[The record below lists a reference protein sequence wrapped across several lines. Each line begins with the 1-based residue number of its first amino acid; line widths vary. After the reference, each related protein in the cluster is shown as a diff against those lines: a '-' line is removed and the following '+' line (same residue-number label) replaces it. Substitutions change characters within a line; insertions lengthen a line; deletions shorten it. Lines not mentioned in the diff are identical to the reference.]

1 VTDEWLKLLGE
12 SVHPDH
18 LEDFELW
25 IWNCKHVT
33 DAGLGHLLKG
43 LSGCKRLHTLK
54 LYMGETHLSEHRS
67 KDMINKFLKSKK
79 SLKEVRVVSNHLDI
93 GCPKEWHGMLGK
105 GFVHRK

>member
-1 VTDEWLKLLGE
+1 
-12 SVHPDH
+12 
-18 LEDFELW
+18 
-25 IWNCKHVT
+25 
-33 DAGLGHLLKG
+33 
-43 LSGCKRLHTLK
+43 
-54 LYMGETHLSEHRS
+54 MGETHLSEHRS